1 MAEAVSSRSGSSLQ
15 HVLVVEDRDGR
26 RTHTLT
32 SPKYFIGRDLA
43 NDISLNSQF
52 ASRYHAM
59 LLRVPA
65 DHEGEYFY
73 RILDGDLEGKPSTN
87 GLVINGQK
95 LTAHQLKSGD
105 VISFGPDA
113 KAVYRTT
120 RNQTDL
126 SQSR

>member
-1 MAEAVSSRSGSSLQ
+1 MAETDNPTHHHL
-15 HVLVVEDRDGR
+15 LVVEDRDGR
-26 RTHTLT
+26 RTHTLS

-43 NDISLNSQF
+43 NDICLNSQF

-65 DHEGEYFY
+65 ERSGNYYY

-87 GLVINGQK
+87 GLLINGQK
-95 LTAHQLKSGD
+95 ATAHQLNTGD

-113 KAVYRTT
+113 KAVYRMAVATPE
-120 RNQTDL
+120 
-126 SQSR
+126 S

>member
-1 MAEAVSSRSGSSLQ
+1 MVDSGSPVYQ
-15 HVLVVEDRDGR
+15 HLLIVEDRDGR
-26 RTHTLT
+26 RSHALS

-43 NDISLNSQF
+43 NDICLNSQF

-65 DHEGEYFY
+65 DREGEYYY

-95 LTAHQLKSGD
+95 AASHQLKPGD
-105 VISFGPDA
+105 VVSFGPDA
-113 KAVYRTT
+113 KAIYRMTKV
-120 RNQTDL
+120 
-126 SQSR
+126 QSGEKVDKED

>member
-1 MAEAVSSRSGSSLQ
+1 MVDPNSANTGPYQ
-15 HVLVVEDRDGR
+15 HLLIVEDRDGR
-26 RTHTLT
+26 RTHALS

-43 NDISLNSQF
+43 NDICLNSQF

-65 DHEGEYFY
+65 DKEGDYFY

-95 LTAHQLKSGD
+95 MTAHQLKPGD
-105 VISFGPDA
+105 VVSFGPDA
-113 KAVYRTT
+113 KAIYRTT
-120 RNQTDL
+120 RLQGPED
-126 SQSR
+126 SGKS